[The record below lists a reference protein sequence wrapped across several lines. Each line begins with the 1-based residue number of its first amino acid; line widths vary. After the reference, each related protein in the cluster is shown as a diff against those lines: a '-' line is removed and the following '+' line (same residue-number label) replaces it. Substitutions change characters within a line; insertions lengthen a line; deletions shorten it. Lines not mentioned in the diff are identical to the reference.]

1 MDPSG
6 SDAAMTILSTPT
18 STAPRAAPAGRAART
33 GLVSIIVPVFNEED
47 CLDALNR
54 ELGEVLARLGRPH
67 EIIFVND
74 GSTDGSRDII
84 EALARQNENVT
95 AVNLQRNSGKS
106 AALDAGFRLARGDVI
121 FTMDADLQDD
131 PAEIPRFIEEIEK
144 GSDLVNG
151 WKKSRLDPLNKT
163 MPSKLF
169 NLFTGRVSGLSLH
182 DFNCGFK
189 AYRRAALADLRLY
202 GELHRFIPVLVHW
215 NGFKVTEIPVHHRK
229 RYAGHSKFGARRL
242 VTGAFD
248 LLTVML
254 TSQYRSRPL
263 HFFGYIAL
271 LFGLTG
277 ALMLMWLFATSVLGL
292 EELRPRPML
301 YGSILLVV
309 VSAIFFA
316 AGLVGELI
324 KSFHPDARDY
334 RINSVVSQSSPDADR

>member
-1 MDPSG
+1 MD
-6 SDAAMTILSTPT
+6 ILSTPT
-18 STAPRAAPAGRAART
+18 GTAVRGVPAGRAARP

-47 CLDALNR
+47 CLDALHR
-54 ELGEVLARLGRPH
+54 ELGEVLPRLARPY

-84 EALARQNENVT
+84 EALARQNENVV
-95 AVNLQRNSGKS
+95 AVSLQRNSGKS
-106 AALDAGFRLARGDVI
+106 AALDAGFRLARGDII

-131 PAEIPRFIEEIEK
+131 PAEIPRFLAEIEK

-151 WKKSRLDPLNKT
+151 WKKERLDPLNKT

-169 NLFTGRVSGLSLH
+169 NLFTAQVSGLSLH

-189 AYRRAALADLRLY
+189 AYRRAALADLQLY

-242 VTGAFD
+242 ITGAFD

-301 YGSILLVV
+301 YGSILLVL

-334 RINSVVSQSSPDADR
+334 RINSVVSQSAPDADR